1 LSGRYAMSVRPIL
14 KYPDARLREKSEPVT
29 AFDQDLRDLA
39 GDLVE
44 TMLSVPGAG
53 LAAPQVG
60 EARRL
65 IVVAWAE
72 NHENFDDRVLVLA
85 NPRLIRAEG
94 EQVYDEGC
102 LSVRDLQERVIRA
115 AEVTV
120 AFQDLEGRPLEIEA
134 DGRRAVILQ
143 HEIDHLDGVLFLD
156 RLSRLKREIYQ
167 RRLRKLRK
175 EEGDE

>member
-1 LSGRYAMSVRPIL
+1 MSVRPIL
-14 KYPDARLREKSEPVT
+14 KYPDARLREKSKPVT

-39 GDLVE
+39 LDLVE
-44 TMLSVPGAG
+44 TMLAVPGAG

-60 EARRL
+60 EPRRL

-72 NHENFDDRVLVLA
+72 NNEEFDERVMVLV
-85 NPRLIRAEG
+85 NPRLSRAEG
-94 EQVYDEGC
+94 EQVFDEGC
-102 LSVRDLQERVIRA
+102 LSVRDLQEKVSRA

-120 AFQDLEGRPLEIEA
+120 VFQDLEGQEREIEA

-156 RLSRLKREIYQ
+156 HLSRLKREIYK

-175 EEGDE
+175 EDGDD

>member
-1 LSGRYAMSVRPIL
+1 MSIRPIL
-14 KYPDARLREKSEPVT
+14 KYPDERLREKSEPVT
-29 AFDQDLRDLA
+29 VFDQELRDLA
-39 GDLVE
+39 RDLAE
-44 TMLSVPGAG
+44 TMLAATGAG

-60 EARRL
+60 VPRRL
-65 IVVAWAE
+65 IVMAGAE
-72 NHENFDDRVLVLA
+72 NNEDFDDRTLVLV
-85 NPRLIRAEG
+85 NPRLTRAEG

-102 LSVRDLQERVIRA
+102 LSVRALQAQVSRA

-120 AFQDLEGRPLEIEA
+120 AYQDLEGGPRELSA

-156 RLSRLKREIYQ
+156 HLSRLKREIYK

-175 EEGDE
+175 EEGDV

>member
-1 LSGRYAMSVRPIL
+1 MPVRPIL
-14 KYPDARLREKSEPVT
+14 KYPDARLRKKSEPVT

-39 GDLVE
+39 RDLAE
-44 TMLSVPGAG
+44 TMLAVPGAG

-60 EARRL
+60 VPRRL
-65 IVVAWAE
+65 IVVAGAE
-72 NHENFDDRVLVLA
+72 NDEDFDDRVLVLA
-85 NPRLIRAEG
+85 NPRLVRAEG

-102 LSVRDLQERVIRA
+102 LSVRDLQEKVVRA

-120 AFQDLEGRPLEIEA
+120 SFQDLEGQPRELEA

-156 RLSRLKREIYQ
+156 RLSRLKRELYQ
-167 RRLRKLRK
+167 GRLRELRK
-175 EEGDE
+175 EEGDA

>member
-1 LSGRYAMSVRPIL
+1 MPVRPIL
-14 KYPDARLREKSEPVT
+14 KYPDPRLREKSEPVT
-29 AFDQDLRDLA
+29 AFDEELRGLALDLA
-39 GDLVE
+39 E
-44 TMLSVPGAG
+44 TMLAVPGAG
-53 LAAPQVG
+53 LASPQ
-60 EARRL
+60 
-65 IVVAWAE
+65 
-72 NHENFDDRVLVLA
+72 VLA
-85 NPRLIRAEG
+85 NPRLVRAEG

-102 LSVRDLQERVIRA
+102 LSVRDLQEKVIRA

-120 AFQDLEGRPLEIEA
+120 AFQDLEGQAQELEA

-175 EEGDE
+175 EEGLD

>member
-1 LSGRYAMSVRPIL
+1 MPVRTIL

-39 GDLVE
+39 QDLAE
-44 TMLSVPGAG
+44 TMLAVPGAG

-60 EARRL
+60 VLQRL
-65 IVVAWAE
+65 IVVAGAE
-72 NHENFDDRVLVLA
+72 NDEDFDERTMVLV
-85 NPRLIRAEG
+85 NPRIIRADG
-94 EQVYDEGC
+94 EQVYAEGC
-102 LSVRDLQERVIRA
+102 LSVLDLQEKVRRA

-120 AFQDLEGRPLEIEA
+120 AFEDLEGRPCELTA

-143 HEIDHLDGVLFLD
+143 HELDHLDGVLLLD
-156 RLSRLKREIYQ
+156 HLSQLKREIYK

-175 EEGDE
+175 EEGDA

>member
-1 LSGRYAMSVRPIL
+1 MPVRPIL
-14 KYPDARLREKSEPVT
+14 KYPDARLREKSAPVT

-39 GDLVE
+39 RDLAE
-44 TMLSVPGAG
+44 TMLSAPGAG

-60 EARRL
+60 VTSRL
-65 IVVAWAE
+65 IVVAGAE
-72 NHENFDDRVLVLA
+72 NDEEFDDRVLVLV
-85 NPRLIRAEG
+85 NPRLTRAEG
-94 EQVYDEGC
+94 EQFYNEGC
-102 LSVRDLQERVIRA
+102 LSVRDLQEKVTRS

-120 AFQDLEGRPLEIEA
+120 AFQDLEGQPRELEA

-156 RLSRLKREIYQ
+156 HLSRLKREIYQ

-175 EEGDE
+175 EEGDD